1 MGHLGRRGSGG
12 SGSGRNAHRCSMP
25 RLTLY
30 LVDPAPPPSPC
41 LPRSPYRS
49 AVARRRG
56 VSLHDRTTPPSF
68 HVFTIAPSEGAV
80 RTAAGT
86 RAKRGQ
92 NQFFAHHRLGTS
104 LLLSSMLYTH
114 AHRDS
119 VAREGQGFMDT
130 AAQRGS
136 SQFDNT
142 TRGVVIPVRAGRRMK
157 GVAPRTNRGRIGT
170 NQANADAFHTAERH
184 TRVRVLPSCSVHTGP
199 RPRAG
204 VQLRQV
210 VSCCFDAQSE
220 LVGSVRPALVPLSRT

>member
-1 MGHLGRRGSGG
+1 
-12 SGSGRNAHRCSMP
+12 
-25 RLTLY
+25 
-30 LVDPAPPPSPC
+30 
-41 LPRSPYRS
+41 
-49 AVARRRG
+49 
-56 VSLHDRTTPPSF
+56 
-68 HVFTIAPSEGAV
+68 
-80 RTAAGT
+80 
-86 RAKRGQ
+86 
-92 NQFFAHHRLGTS
+92 
-104 LLLSSMLYTH
+104 MLYTH

-119 VAREGQGFMDT
+119 VAREGQGLMDT

-204 VQLRQV
+204 TARAD
-210 VSCCFDAQSE
+210 DAAITDNAAAAN
-220 LVGSVRPALVPLSRT
+220 LPTLSATKEIDLGTA